1 MPLLTRLMSAA
12 TICCLSALAWANHPP
27 TPGTCPVLD
36 VADDSARH
44 NLMDYVCYHSADP
57 GDRAHQAISP
67 EDLPRSLAWTAADGH
82 DLVFSH
88 TESVYWLNL
97 QLNNTANT
105 RGFWYLKLDY
115 PLLDEVT
122 FWTSSSD
129 GTTRKLATGD
139 QYPFTSRGIDYRYFL
154 LPVTL
159 GAQELLGVTIR
170 IRSSGAL
177 NVPLSLETPAEVIST
192 SNHLTLTHGL
202 FYGALAIFAAFNL
215 LLFFSSG
222 TVYYFYNAF
231 YMAAMGLFLFA
242 MGGFANQYF
251 WPESAG
257 FANTSIP
264 LALGLCALAMT
275 LFGRSF
281 LEVRP
286 NTLANTT
293 LKAQAWFCMVFLA
306 LTFILPYNKTIILNT
321 VLALSVIAS
330 LLISAGIRWRQ
341 GYQPAIWY
349 LLSWMVMLAGALI
362 YALAAFGYLADFL
375 ARESLMQ
382 VTIGGQVLLLNYAMV
397 QRWRLLNQ
405 KLLEVE
411 HKARTQ
417 LEFKVHERTSQL
429 RNAMRELEKANRKL
443 AALSLN
449 DPLTGLY
456 NRRHLDNI
464 LPELCAEAK
473 RTGQPLALALI
484 DADRFK
490 AVNDSWG
497 HGFGDTCLQ
506 LIADI
511 LSRHVKRPRDIA
523 IRFGGE
529 EFAVL
534 LPGADSKGARKV
546 CQAIL
551 DELRNTPLE
560 TPDGKTLTMTLSA
573 GVAEFTAPEDQ
584 SSLFHRADNAL
595 YQAKASGRDRV
606 QFAETR
612 LANSGV
618 PAIQ

>member
-1 MPLLTRLMSAA
+1 MSLLTRLMSAVI
-12 TICCLSALAWANHPP
+12 ICCLPIPALADQPG
-27 TPGTCPVLD
+27 TSGTCPVLD
-36 VADDSARH
+36 VANDSARH
-44 NLMDYVCYHSADP
+44 QLMNYVCYHSAEPDDP
-57 GDRAHQAISP
+57 AHEAKNP
-67 EDLPRSLAWTAADGH
+67 AELPNSLAWTMANGH

-88 TESVYWLNL
+88 TQSVYWVHLRL
-97 QLNNTANT
+97 QNSGNR
-105 RGFWYLKLDY
+105 RGLWYLKLDY
-115 PLLDEVT
+115 PLLDQVT
-122 FWTSSSD
+122 FWTSD
-129 GTTRKLATGD
+129 RHGATHELATGD
-139 QYPFTSRGIDYRYFL
+139 QYPFASRGIDYRYFL

-159 GAQELLGVTIR
+159 AEQEAVDLTLR

-177 NVPLSLETPAEVIST
+177 NVPLSLETPAEVIAT

-281 LEVRP
+281 LEVKP
-286 NTLANTT
+286 DTLANTT
-293 LKAQAWFCMVFLA
+293 LKAQAWFCIVLLA

-341 GYQPAIWY
+341 GYPPAIWY
-349 LLSWMVMLAGALI
+349 LLSWMVMLGGALI

-382 VTIGGQVLLLNYAMV
+382 MTIGGQVILLNYAMV

-449 DPLTGLY
+449 DSLTGLY

-464 LPELCAEAK
+464 LPELCAEAR
-473 RTGQPLALALI
+473 RTGQPLTLALI

-490 AVNDSWG
+490 SVNDTWG
-497 HGFGDTCLQ
+497 HSFGDTCLQ
-506 LIADI
+506 LIAEI
-511 LSRHVKRPRDIA
+511 LTRHVKRPRDIA

-529 EFAVL
+529 EFAML
-534 LPGADSKGARKV
+534 LPGADREGARKV

-551 DELRNTPLE
+551 DDLRNTPLK
-560 TPDGKTLTMTLSA
+560 TPDGQTLTMTLSA
-573 GVAEFTAPEDQ
+573 GISEFLGLEDEAT
-584 SSLFHRADNAL
+584 LFHRADEAL
-595 YQAKASGRDRV
+595 YEAKASGRDRV
-606 QFAETR
+606 HISEIITTDWH
-612 LANSGV
+612 L
-618 PAIQ
+618 PAPQ